1 MKDTTIGRASASV
14 MKAEEVIKAGK
25 NTYAEDSSNN
35 RKKDLSMTS
44 ELLKSIQN
52 QRLMVSKS

>member
-1 MKDTTIGRASASV
+1 